1 MASPPRRQHAHGRQ
15 QCPATTRQRFR
26 PCTTLLRPDHHHND
40 VGCGGAASREYL
52 SDATE
57 AQLLPDVA
65 ITARREPHTSI
76 SACCIVLTLIKRR
89 LARPVGSVGDRLPLL
104 VPRLLE
110 VFYCGICSRPASDA
124 SDTAWRYHSVMLACM
139 SSRFGASGHCHAE
152 KRAMRLCCEQL
163 VHSMSL
169 RVSLGPRTQH
179 GRDSCCPKTL
189 IDDFGPF
196 L

>member
-1 MASPPRRQHAHGRQ
+1 MPMVASSVQRPPVSASAHVRRCCDLIIITMTWAAEA
-15 QCPATTRQRFR
+15 P
-26 PCTTLLRPDHHHND
+26 LLVN
-40 VGCGGAASREYL
+40 L

-124 SDTAWRYHSVMLACM
+124 SDTAWRYHSVILACM